1 MMTFRISKMCNIRT
15 TLLLLT
21 TIIYSIKS
29 TESGAVQLTA
39 QNINNTLASHELVFI
54 MFYADWCRHSKLL
67 MPIFDETADSIA
79 KEFPEAGKV
88 VMGKVDCEKERSL
101 FSKYKIKKYPT
112 LIAISNG
119 PPVKREKYT
128 GERTVEALT
137 TFIKKQMMEVKKL
150 K

>member
-39 QNINNTLASHELVFI
+39 QNINNTL
-54 MFYADWCRHSKLL
+54 
-67 MPIFDETADSIA
+67 
-79 KEFPEAGKV
+79 EAAKV

-119 PPVKREKYT
+119 PPEKREKYT